1 MSDRGTGRAPG
12 RVVAVLG
19 PTNTGKTHLAVE
31 RMLGHG
37 SGMIGLP
44 LRLLAREIYER
55 IVVRAGKAS
64 VALVTG
70 EEKISP
76 PHARFHVCTVEAMP
90 MERSVDFLAVDEIQ
104 LVADPERGHVFT
116 NRLLHARGRQETMFL
131 GAGTMEPLIRRL
143 VEDVEIQSRDRLST
157 LAYVGPKKLTRLP
170 RRSAVVA
177 FSAEQV
183 YAIAELIRRQRG
195 GAAIVMGALSPRT
208 RNAQVELFQSGE
220 VDFLVATDA
229 IGMGLNMDVDHVAFA
244 GLRKFDG
251 TRTRWLHAHE
261 IGQIAGRAGRHLR
274 DGTFGVT
281 GEAEDLDEDL
291 IEQVVEHRFDPVE
304 GAEWRNGRLDFD
316 SLPDL
321 LRSLTEPPRRAGLRL
336 TSQALDETLLRRAVQ
351 DEDVQR
357 IARSRGS
364 LMRLWDACQV
374 PDFQKTT
381 ADEHFKLTMELFHA
395 LIGPT
400 GRLSEDW
407 IAKRF
412 RGLDHEDGQIDQL
425 SARLAGMRTLSY
437 VAARPDWLENA
448 PHWRER
454 TRALEDRLSDALHA
468 RLTARFVDRKTT
480 ALMRAL
486 HAEDEAAVQVDADGA
501 VRIEGA
507 ELGRIE
513 GLRFVADRDAGA
525 HPSQRRLAT
534 RAVEPE
540 VARRLGRLAAD
551 GDDAFAVLPDGSVTW
566 DGQLVARVTNEDPW
580 SPRVR
585 LIGDQGV
592 EAARERAR
600 RRIEAWLAQE
610 AGRALR
616 GLSRL
621 KRALESGALKGLT
634 RGLAFRLVE
643 AGGVLARRE
652 VDGELAALSQVE
664 RRTLKTFGVRVGAH
678 SVWLPTDQKTRGRA
692 FAQAFWAREGADA
705 TGPRWASSRGLR
717 AVAGRTLPLETLERM
732 AELRAAGQGRLDEAA
747 LGELGLTEKQAAD
760 LFKAL
765 KTPRPTTAD
774 KAVKA
779 VAASPF
785 AALAGLTAP
794 AAPPRKRRPRRKA
807 RPA

>member
-55 IVVRAGKAS
+55 IVARAGKAS

-116 NRLLHARGRQETMFL
+116 QRLLHARGRQETMFL
-131 GAGTMEPLIRRL
+131 GAGAMEPLMRRL

-157 LAYVGPKKLTRLP
+157 LSYAGPKKLTRLP

-251 TRTRWLHAHE
+251 RRTRWLHAHE

-281 GEAEDLDEDL
+281 AEAEDLDGDL
-291 IEQVVEHRFDPVE
+291 VEQVVEHRFDPVE
-304 GAEWRNGRLDFD
+304 AAEWRNGKLDFD

-321 LRSLTEPPRRAGLRL
+321 LRSLVVPPQRPGLRL
-336 TSQALDETLLRRAVQ
+336 TAQALDETLLRRAVQ
-351 DEDVQR
+351 DEEVQR

-364 LMRLWDACQV
+364 LMRLWDACQI

-381 ADEHFKLTMELFHA
+381 ADEHFKLAMEVFHA
-395 LIGPT
+395 LIGPS
-400 GRLSEDW
+400 GRLPEDW
-407 IAKRF
+407 ISKRF

-425 SARLAGMRTLSY
+425 SARLAGVRTLAY

-448 PHWRER
+448 AHWRER

-486 HAEDEAAVQVDADGA
+486 HAEDEAAVQVDAGGA
-501 VRIEGA
+501 VSIEGA

-525 HPSQRRLAT
+525 HPSRRRLAQ

-551 GDDAFAVLPDGSVTW
+551 ADEAFAVLPDGAVTW
-566 DGQLVARVTNEDPW
+566 RGELVARVCNEDPW
-580 SPRVR
+580 QPRVR

-621 KRALESGALKGLT
+621 KRALEAGGLKGLT

-643 AGGVLARRE
+643 AGGVVARPE
-652 VDGELAALSQVE
+652 VETELKALSQAE
-664 RRTLKTFGVRVGAH
+664 RRTLRTFGVRVGAH
-678 SVWLPTDQKTRGRA
+678 SVWLPIDQKPRGRA
-692 FAQAFWAREGADA
+692 FAQGFWAREGSDA
-705 TGPRWASSRGLR
+705 PSARRMSALGLR
-717 AVAGRTLPLETLERM
+717 AVAGRTLALETLERM

-747 LGELGLTEKQAAD
+747 LGELGLTERQAAD
-760 LFKAL
+760 VAKAL
-765 KTPRPTTAD
+765 KTPRAKTEA
-774 KAVKA
+774 KATRV
-779 VAASPF
+779 VEGSPF
-785 AALAGLTAP
+785 AALAALNAQAAP
-794 AAPPRKRRPRRKA
+794 ARKRRERR
-807 RPA
+807 RRG

>member
-55 IVVRAGKAS
+55 IVARAGKAS

-116 NRLLHARGRQETMFL
+116 QRLLHARGRQETMFL
-131 GAGTMEPLIRRL
+131 GAGTMEPLMRRL

-157 LAYVGPKKLTRLP
+157 LSYAGPKKLTRLP

-251 TRTRWLHAHE
+251 RRTRWLHAHE

-281 GEAEDLDEDL
+281 ADAEDLDPDL
-291 IEQVVEHRFDPVE
+291 VEQVVEHRFDPVE
-304 GAEWRNGRLDFD
+304 AAEWRNGRLNFD

-321 LRSLTEPPRRAGLRL
+321 LRSLVVPPQRAGLRL

-351 DEDVQR
+351 DEEVQR
-357 IARSRGS
+357 IAKSRGS
-364 LMRLWDACQV
+364 LMRLWDACQI

-381 ADEHFKLTMELFHA
+381 ADEHFRLTMEVFHA
-395 LIGPT
+395 LIGPN
-400 GRLSEDW
+400 GRLPEDW
-407 IAKRF
+407 ISKRF

-425 SARLAGMRTLSY
+425 SARLAGVRTLAY

-486 HAEDEAAVQVDADGA
+486 HAEDEAAVQVDEAGA
-501 VRIEGA
+501 VSIEGA

-525 HPSQRRLAT
+525 HPSQRRLAQ

-551 GDDAFAVLPDGSVTW
+551 ADEAFAVLPDGSVSW
-566 DGQLVARVTNEDPW
+566 RGEMVARVTNEDPW

-585 LIGDQGV
+585 LIGDQGA

-643 AGGVLARRE
+643 AGGVLARRDVE
-652 VDGELAALSQVE
+652 SELSALSQVE

-678 SVWLPTDQKTRGRA
+678 SVWLPADQKPRGRG
-692 FAQAFWAREGADA
+692 FAQAFWAREGAGA
-705 TGPRWASSRGLR
+705 TSPRWASSRGLR
-717 AVAGRTLPLETLERM
+717 SVAGRTMPLETLERM
-732 AELRAAGQGRLDEAA
+732 AELRAAGQGRLGEAA
-747 LGELGLTEKQAAD
+747 MTELGLTEKQAGE

-765 KTPRPTTAD
+765 KPARAKQEP
-774 KAVKA
+774 KAA
-779 VAASPF
+779 RAAAASPF
-785 AALAGLTAP
+785 AALAGLAP
-794 AAPPRKRRPRRKA
+794 PPAPPRKRRPRRKA